1 MEKKQNSSTTSK
13 KIFLDRFFDNSSKQL
28 DSFGTVLV
36 LTLLSVA
43 VLLLAN
49 LGLNMDKKINLAVLI
64 VNFTVGLTLIYSL
77 RASGL
82 ARRYLNPIT
91 ILIVI
96 SILVSI
102 LIFTL
107 NYFRPGTISLT
118 GFQGISPIWVFFFF
132 FTPLASTWRLLHHK
146 QVTINTLYAAIS
158 SYLQIAI
165 AFAFMYLLIAS
176 NSTELFFGQIQSTTS
191 YMYYSLTTIS
201 TVGYG
206 DLYTTNEIGRALSA
220 SEAIIGQIYLVVL
233 VAMLVGIF
241 VNSKNK

>member
-1 MEKKQNSSTTSK
+1 MTNNRATSSATKKK
-13 KIFLDRFFDNSSKQL
+13 FLDRFFDNSSPQL
-28 DSFGTVLV
+28 DSFGTVLI
-36 LTLLSVA
+36 LTLISVA

-49 LGLNMDKKINLAVLI
+49 LGLNMDKKVNGAVLI

-91 ILIVI
+91 VLLVI
-96 SILVSI
+96 SILASTLI
-102 LIFTL
+102 LVV
-107 NYFRPGTISLT
+107 NYFWPGSISLV
-118 GFQGISPIWVFFFF
+118 GFKGISPLWVFIAII
-132 FTPLASTWRLLHHK
+132 TPLASTWRLLRHK

-165 AFAFMYLLIAS
+165 AFAFIYLYIAS
-176 NSTELFFGQIQSTTS
+176 NSSELFFGQVERTTS
-191 YMYYSLTTIS
+191 FMYYSLTTIS

-220 SEAIIGQIYLVVL
+220 AEATIGQIYLVVL

-241 VNSKNK
+241 VNSKSR